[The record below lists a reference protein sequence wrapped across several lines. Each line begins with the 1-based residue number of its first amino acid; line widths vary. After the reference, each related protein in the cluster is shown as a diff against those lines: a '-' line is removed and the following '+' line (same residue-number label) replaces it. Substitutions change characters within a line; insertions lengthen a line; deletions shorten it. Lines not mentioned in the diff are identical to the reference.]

1 MLEILMET
9 EKAVMVKNK
18 YNQEVWLPKSV
29 IAIKDSKVIAAEDW
43 IKLDKHININTQE
56 EDKPMEVEEIKK
68 ANKIINS
75 INSIEVDYE
84 TETLEILATNGKK
97 YKRNFYNSKKN
108 GNYFYFRKNVFSF
121 GENLEITWAGTYDK
135 FSNNKKE
142 IQETAKTK
150 EATEKVN
157 DYITHKEYDT
167 IKACIENDIPVYLV
181 GPAGSGKNHTLQQIA
196 TDLELDFYFTNAVQQ
211 EFKITGFIDAGGI
224 YHETEFY
231 KAFKDGG
238 LFFLDEM
245 DASIP
250 EVLVL
255 LNAAIANRYFDFP
268 NGKIFAHPEFRI
280 VAAGNTVGDGADE
293 QYTGRLTL
301 DQSSLDRFAV
311 IEFDYDR
318 NIELALAKG
327 NKELVDFIN
336 ELREECKAIGIRAT
350 FSYRAI
356 ISVEKLEK
364 ALPLEKVM
372 VIAVVKGMD
381 KDTIRTIRPVNV
393 SNKYW
398 KALKAIA

>member
-1 MLEILMET
+1 MLEILKET
-9 EKAVMVKNK
+9 EKAVMVNNK

-29 IAIKDSKVIAAEDW
+29 VTIKDSKVIAAEDW
-43 IKLDKHININTQE
+43 IKLDKHIIINTQE
-56 EDKPMEVEEIKK
+56 EDKPMEIKVQAIKGVATITKVDDDNVLLTRVDGYEHSRRLYERKIKNDWIFAFRKK
-68 ANKIINS
+68 AYSCRFNENNEAYDI
-75 INSIEVDYE
+75 VDRGFYQDFVKQEKEELKQQEQQQEKYE
-84 TETLEILATNGKK
+84 HK
-97 YKRNFYNSKKN
+97 
-108 GNYFYFRKNVFSF
+108 
-121 GENLEITWAGTYDK
+121 
-135 FSNNKKE
+135 
-142 IQETAKTK
+142 
-150 EATEKVN
+150 
-157 DYITHKEYDT
+157 DYVVHKEFET
-167 IKACIENDIPVYLV
+167 IKACVENDIPVYLV

-196 TDLELDFYFTNAVQQ
+196 TELGLDFYFTNAVQQ
-211 EFKITGFIDAGGI
+211 EFKVTGFIDAGGTF
-224 YHETEFY
+224 HETEFY

-255 LNAAIANRYFDFP
+255 LNAAIANRYFEFP
-268 NGKIFAHPEFRI
+268 NGKINAHPDFRI

-336 ELREECKAIGIRAT
+336 ELRSECKSIGIRAT

-356 ISVEKLEK
+356 ISVSKLEK
-364 ALPLEKVM
+364 ALPLDKVM

-381 KDTIRTIRPVNV
+381 KDTIKTIRLVNI

>member
-1 MLEILMET
+1 
-9 EKAVMVKNK
+9 
-18 YNQEVWLPKSV
+18 
-29 IAIKDSKVIAAEDW
+29 
-43 IKLDKHININTQE
+43 
-56 EDKPMEVEEIKK
+56 
-68 ANKIINS
+68 
-75 INSIEVDYE
+75 
-84 TETLEILATNGKK
+84 
-97 YKRNFYNSKKN
+97 
-108 GNYFYFRKNVFSF
+108 
-121 GENLEITWAGTYDK
+121 
-135 FSNNKKE
+135 
-142 IQETAKTK
+142 
-150 EATEKVN
+150 
-157 DYITHKEYDT
+157 
-167 IKACIENDIPVYLV
+167 
-181 GPAGSGKNHTLQQIA
+181 
-196 TDLELDFYFTNAVQQ
+196 LDFYFTNAVQQ

-255 LNAAIANRYFDFP
+255 LNAAIANRYFEFP
-268 NGKIFAHPEFRI
+268 NGKINAHPDFRI

-336 ELREECKAIGIRAT
+336 ELRSECKSIGIRAT

-381 KDTIRTIRPVNV
+381 KDTIRTIKPVNI

>member
-9 EKAVMVKNK
+9 EKAVMVKN
-18 YNQEVWLPKSV
+18 
-29 IAIKDSKVIAAEDW
+29 
-43 IKLDKHININTQE
+43 INAQE
-56 EDKPMEVEEIKK
+56 EDKQVEIKVDNNSLNVQALDNFEK
-68 ANKIINS
+68 AIITKGHKAHTRKLYPRKTG
-75 INSIEVDYE
+75 V
-84 TETLEILATNGKK
+84 LAGSYLFNLNTNI
-97 YKRNFYNSKKN
+97 YKFSQVNENN
-108 GNYFYFRKNVFSF
+108 EAQDVEWIGNYEK
-121 GENLEITWAGTYDK
+121 GITFEKAIEK
-135 FSNNKKE
+135 IEKE
-142 IQETAKTK
+142 HEAKTNNGY
-150 EATEKVN
+150 VV
-157 DYITHKEYDT
+157 HKEYET

-255 LNAAIANRYFDFP
+255 LNAAIANRYFEFP

-318 NIELALAKG
+318 NIEMALAKG

-336 ELREECKAIGIRAT
+336 ELREECKSIGIRAT

-364 ALPLEKVM
+364 ALPLEKVI

-381 KDTIRTIRPVNV
+381 KDTIRTIRPVNT

-398 KALKAIA
+398 KAFKAIA